1 MDYAMAPED
10 VAFGKE
16 VREFVLKEWDSK
28 GLDSYSNSV
37 YSYDVH
43 IQEDAD
49 RIDEFAKKLVDKGWY
64 TMAWPEEFGG
74 QNASLGRRLAYH
86 EAMAYAGAP
95 VSAPGF
101 FAHTLMIHG
110 QQWQQD
116 TFLKQMAAG
125 GLLNMSQGFSEP
137 NSGADLA
144 SVKTRAV
151 RDGDDW
157 LITGQKIWNTGG
169 HMADWGHYLV
179 RSDPDAPK
187 HRGISYFML
196 DMKTPGITLRPLYD
210 AMGRYRWCEVFLDNV
225 RVPNRNI
232 IGEENRGWYAAMTNM
247 SFERSNVDLP
257 ARRLRDVEQFVDYAK
272 TVRMSDGG
280 NLLDDAVSR
289 HQIAEARI
297 LIEISRMIC
306 YNNAWTQTRGE
317 VPIMESSFSKLFNDE
332 MTWTIYNI
340 FRRILKESSVMI
352 VGEKRAPLSG
362 YAAANAY
369 LSGMNRFA
377 GGGKEI
383 MLNVI
388 AQRGLG
394 LPR

>member
-1 MDYAMAPED
+1 MDFSWSAED
-10 VAFGKE
+10 DALRQDVRAFVK
-16 VREFVLKEWDSK
+16 REWNSH
-28 GLDSYSNSV
+28 GLDSHRNSV

-43 IQEDAD
+43 VVEDGD
-49 RIDEFAKKLVDKGWY
+49 RIEAFAKKLVTQGWY
-64 TMAWPEEFGG
+64 TMGWPREFGG
-74 QNASLGRRLAYH
+74 QDAPMGRRLAYH
-86 EAMAYAGAP
+86 EEMAYAGAP
-95 VSAPGF
+95 VDSPGF

-110 QQWQQD
+110 QQWQKD
-116 TFLKQMAAG
+116 TFLKEIAG
-125 GLLNMSQGFSEP
+125 GGMINLSQGFSEP

-144 SVKTRAV
+144 SVRTRAV

-169 HMADWGHYLV
+169 HLADWGHYLV

-210 AMGRYRWCEVFLDNV
+210 ALGRFRWCEVFLDNV
-225 RVPNRNI
+225 RVPDRNI
-232 IGEENRGWYAAMTNM
+232 IGEVNRGWYAAMTNM
-247 SFERSNVDLP
+247 SFERGGVTAP
-257 ARRLRDVEQFVDYAK
+257 AGRLRDLEQFMAYGRRTK
-272 TVRMSDGG
+272 IDGRSII
-280 NLLDDAVSR
+280 DDVVSR
-289 HQIAEARI
+289 HLLADARI
-297 LIEISRMIC
+297 QIEIGRMIS
-306 YNNAWTQTRGE
+306 YRVAWAQTKGE
-317 VPIMESSFSKLFNDE
+317 VPVMESSFSKLFNDE

-340 FRRILKESSVMI
+340 FRRILKDSSVLI
-352 VGEKRAPLSG
+352 VGDPRAPLRG
-362 YAAANAY
+362 YPAVNAY

-383 MLNVI
+383 MYNII